1 MDSIKKLLTNILL
14 LNIEVRSDFL
24 ATIYIY
30 NNNTNIMEI
39 YQRGENE
46 VMPYVYN
53 NSLTVGEFRGS
64 SNSMDIT
71 M

>member
-1 MDSIKKLLTNILL
+1 M
-14 LNIEVRSDFL
+14 

>member
-53 NSLTVGEFRGS
+53 NSLTGYYDV
-64 SNSMDIT
+64 IIPL
-71 M
+71 